1 MAPFRPPSGP
11 REKKSSRCPPFPF
24 PCRQRPH
31 AKASSSMAIITP
43 QEAVVDIAWSVL
55 TTGRSAAGR
64 LAGMQ
69 LRTPNKG
76 EAARRA
82 ALSSPCYDA
91 SFATT
96 PSQPSG
102 RGTSSDRSDSRART
116 PGEIGSVTPKT
127 PSTVRHYDSSC
138 RTPQQ
143 EARYAALQAGLNP
156 DRNFPR
162 RAILRPRCEA
172 ALY

>member
-1 MAPFRPPSGP
+1 MPVPPPTSLHGTVSSAEWSSGEEVKPLSTIPISVSPKTP
-11 REKKSSRCPPFPF
+11 RKGIQFNGNN
-24 PCRQRPH
+24 H
-31 AKASSSMAIITP
+31 TP
-43 QEAVVDIAWSVL
+43 GS
-55 TTGRSAAGR
+55 GRSAAGR